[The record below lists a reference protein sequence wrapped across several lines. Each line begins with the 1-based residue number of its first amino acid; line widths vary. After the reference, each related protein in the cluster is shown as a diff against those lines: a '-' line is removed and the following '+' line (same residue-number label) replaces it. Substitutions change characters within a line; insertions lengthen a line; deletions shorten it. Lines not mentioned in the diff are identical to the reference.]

1 MPTRRTMELVVIT
14 VVLMKPAFG
23 VVRLWT
29 SKTLGTYPPGSIQHK
44 IAATSAVVFV

>member
-23 VVRLWT
+23 VIKLWT
-29 SKTLGTYPPGSIQHK
+29 SKTLGSYPPGSIPHTV
-44 IAATSAVVFV
+44 ASTTAVVLA